1 MARFCGNC
9 GAQIDE
15 NAKVCG
21 QCGTPVEDST
31 KMPPVKV
38 VDSEKKKKNKK
49 IFKAM
54 IALALVA
61 VVAVTAINVVS
72 KFTGYNGLLRKVMTA
87 YEGYDIDTL
96 VSLSSDIYYYGEEDY
111 VESYFENSV
120 GSALD
125 SFETSV
131 GHSYQFSYE
140 VNETYTMS
148 ERKTKEVLDGI
159 EYTYAD
165 FDVSI
170 IEEMVVSDITVTAKQ
185 GSKSVERDLN
195 ITMSKENGTWKLLYI
210 EQSMFRVIDILTS
223 YNAQAKGDQP

>member
-195 ITMSKENGTWKLLYI
+195 ITMSKENGSWKLLYI
-210 EQSMFRVIDILTS
+210 E
-223 YNAQAKGDQP
+223 

>member
-148 ERKTKEVLDGI
+148 ERKTKEVLDEI

-210 EQSMFRVIDILTS
+210 E
-223 YNAQAKGDQP
+223 

>member
-21 QCGTPVEDST
+21 QCGTPIEGST
-31 KMPPVKV
+31 KTPPVKII
-38 VDSEKKKKNKK
+38 DPEKKKKNKK
-49 IFKAM
+49 IFKIV
-54 IALALVA
+54 IALALVVA
-61 VVAVTAINVVS
+61 VAVTAINVVS

-87 YEGYDIDTL
+87 YEGYDIDTIA
-96 VSLSSDIYYYGEEDY
+96 SLSSDIYYYGEEDY

-120 GSALD
+120 GATLD
-125 SFETSV
+125 SFESSV

-148 ERKTKEVLDGI
+148 ERKTKETLDGI
-159 EYTYAD
+159 KYAYPD

-170 IEEMVVSDITVTAKQ
+170 IEKIVVSDITVTAKQ
-185 GSKSVERDLN
+185 GNKSIEKELN
-195 ITMSKENGTWKLLYI
+195 ITMSKENGKWKLLYI
-210 EQSMFRVIDILTS
+210 E
-223 YNAQAKGDQP
+223 

>member
-159 EYTYAD
+159 EYTSAD

-210 EQSMFRVIDILTS
+210 E
-223 YNAQAKGDQP
+223 

>member
-31 KMPPVKV
+31 KIPPVKII
-38 VDSEKKKKNKK
+38 DPEKKKKNKK
-49 IFKAM
+49 IFKIV
-54 IALALVA
+54 IALALVVA
-61 VVAVTAINVVS
+61 VAVTAINVIS

-159 EYTYAD
+159 EYTYPD

-210 EQSMFRVIDILTS
+210 E
-223 YNAQAKGDQP
+223 

>member
-31 KMPPVKV
+31 KIPPVKII
-38 VDSEKKKKNKK
+38 DPEKKKKNKK
-49 IFKAM
+49 IFKIV
-54 IALALVA
+54 IALALVVA
-61 VVAVTAINVVS
+61 VAVTAINVIS

-148 ERKTKEVLDGI
+148 ERKTKDVLDGI
-159 EYTYAD
+159 EYTYPD

-210 EQSMFRVIDILTS
+210 E
-223 YNAQAKGDQP
+223 

>member
-72 KFTGYNGLLRKVMTA
+72 KFTVYNGLLRKVMTA

-210 EQSMFRVIDILTS
+210 E
-223 YNAQAKGDQP
+223 

>member
-31 KMPPVKV
+31 KIPLVKII
-38 VDSEKKKKNKK
+38 DPEKKKKNKK
-49 IFKAM
+49 IFKIV
-54 IALALVA
+54 IALALVVA
-61 VVAVTAINVVS
+61 VAVTAINVVS

-159 EYTYAD
+159 EYTYPD

-210 EQSMFRVIDILTS
+210 E
-223 YNAQAKGDQP
+223 

>member
-159 EYTYAD
+159 EYTYPD

-210 EQSMFRVIDILTS
+210 E
-223 YNAQAKGDQP
+223 

>member
-148 ERKTKEVLDGI
+148 ERKTKEVLDI
-159 EYTYAD
+159 W
-165 FDVSI
+165 SRI
-170 IEEMVVSDITVTAKQ
+170 
-185 GSKSVERDLN
+185 
-195 ITMSKENGTWKLLYI
+195 
-210 EQSMFRVIDILTS
+210 
-223 YNAQAKGDQP
+223 KGDNLGVGITILIFVVVALMSGWMIYKKWQRYNRQKQQRRRSRRKKVRRN